1 MKSIYPQKMLLGSMM
16 KIVTR
21 MIIAGIMIVAA
32 IDVSGTALVRYAVNI
47 VLSRKMR
54 VYVMLSV
61 KHIELKIADVL
72 MLIKIQWEDRI
83 IFEHGEY
90 KG

>member
-32 IDVSGTALVRYAVNI
+32 IDVSGAALVRYAVNI
-47 VLSRKMR
+47 VRSRKMR

-61 KHIELKIADVL
+61 KHIELKIVDVL
-72 MLIKIQWEDRI
+72 MLIKIQ
-83 IFEHGEY
+83 
-90 KG
+90 

>member
-1 MKSIYPQKMLLGSMM
+1 MLLGSMM

-21 MIIAGIMIVAA
+21 MIIAGIVIVAA

-61 KHIELKIADVL
+61 KHIELKIVDVL
-72 MLIKIQWEDRI
+72 MLIKIQ
-83 IFEHGEY
+83 
-90 KG
+90 

>member
-1 MKSIYPQKMLLGSMM
+1 MM

-47 VLSRKMR
+47 VRSRKMR

-61 KHIELKIADVL
+61 KHIELKIVDVL
-72 MLIKIQWEDRI
+72 MLIKIQ
-83 IFEHGEY
+83 
-90 KG
+90 